1 MAPMMFADGAQD
13 TAVADGLRAPR
24 DRRASAPAPLA
35 FVSWNIHGA
44 VGTDRMCAPERIAR
58 VLQEMDADVVALQ
71 EVPLGG
77 TSSAASSNVLT
88 ALSEATGL
96 QAVAGPTLDT
106 PTRRFGNAVLTRWP
120 IAETRTL
127 DLSFGR
133 REPRG
138 ALDVDILLPGETLR
152 VVATHLG
159 LGMSERRAQI
169 AQLVAAF
176 DRPALPVIVAGDI
189 NEWLLWRRALRMLT
203 AHFRAAPAPAT
214 FPSRL
219 PLFALDRVW
228 MHPASRLTSVRAW
241 RYGEARIASDHL
253 PLVSRIEPREAEG

>member
-1 MAPMMFADGAQD
+1 MAPMTFADGAQEA
-13 TAVADGLRAPR
+13 AVAEGSRAPENG
-24 DRRASAPAPLA
+24 RANAAAPLG

-58 VLQEMDADVVALQ
+58 VLQEIDADVVALQ

-77 TSSAASSNVLT
+77 TSSAASSNVLA
-88 ALSEATGL
+88 ALSDATGL

-106 PTRRFGNAVLTRWP
+106 PMRRFGNAVLTRWP

-176 DRPALPVIVAGDI
+176 DRPGLPVILAGDI

-253 PLVSRIEPREAEG
+253 PLVARIEPREAEG